1 MDGMKFLGGGFT
13 VSCLSGVLVGYMCGM
28 MFGFYAFAGV
38 CLLTAVVLS
47 LMNFEVVK
55 KALDLTP
62 MRVASWLIFLISV
75 IVIAVIYANEFE
87 YPMMPAILVSL
98 LSASYIFHTWYTLEP
113 QKG

>member
-1 MDGMKFLGGGFT
+1 MDAVKILSGGFA

-28 MFGFYAFAGV
+28 MFGFYAFSGI
-38 CLLTAVVLS
+38 CLLTATVLG
-47 LMNFEVVK
+47 LNNFEVVQ

-62 MRVASWLIFLISV
+62 MRIASWLIFVVSV
-75 IVIAVIYANEFE
+75 IVIAVIYANNFD
-87 YPMMPAILVSL
+87 YPMVPAILVSL

>member
-1 MDGMKFLGGGFT
+1 MVLG
-13 VSCLSGVLVGYMCGM
+13 LI
-28 MFGFYAFAGV
+28 
-38 CLLTAVVLS
+38 
-47 LMNFEVVK
+47 NFEVVK

-87 YPMMPAILVSL
+87 YPMVPAILVSL
-98 LSASYIFHTWYTLEP
+98 LSASYIFHTWYTLEH

>member
-1 MDGMKFLGGGFT
+1 MDGMKILGGGFT

-28 MFGFYAFAGV
+28 MNGFYAFSGI
-38 CLLTAVVLS
+38 CLLTTIVLC
-47 LMNFEVVK
+47 LMNFEVVQ
-55 KALDLTP
+55 KALDITP

-75 IVIAVIYANEFE
+75 IVIAVIYANKFDF
-87 YPMMPAILVSL
+87 PILPAILVSL